1 LAATLPHGGHS
12 TATPRA
18 GTPGRPLLAIYMHLD
33 FQMLLI

>member
-1 LAATLPHGGHS
+1 MAATQQQP
-12 TATPRA
+12 PRA